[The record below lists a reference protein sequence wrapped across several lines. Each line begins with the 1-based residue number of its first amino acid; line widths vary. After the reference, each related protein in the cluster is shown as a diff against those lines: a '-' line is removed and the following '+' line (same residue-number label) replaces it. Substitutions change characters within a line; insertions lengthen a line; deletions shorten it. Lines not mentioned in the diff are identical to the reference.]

1 MTQKQENF
9 TALLEPMRD
18 YFGRGQTL
26 PVTARRAALL
36 RLKSALHHYEQALY
50 NAVKKDFGR
59 CAFDSWS
66 CEFLM
71 LQEELALALNSLAH
85 WAAPRPVSVG
95 VINAPAKAA
104 VRPEPL
110 GTVLIL
116 SPWNYPALLALAP
129 LIGAVA
135 AGNCAVLKPSS
146 NTPHTS
152 ALLSRIIKA
161 AFDPRHVAVL
171 TGDHSVSDALLNER
185 FDLIFFTGSPAVGQR
200 VMQAAAR
207 HLTPVIL
214 ELGGKSPCIV
224 DETAALPQAARR
236 IAWGKFLNAGQTC
249 VAPDYLLVQKSVAP
263 HFVLELKRSIK
274 KLYYPC
280 GKLTADWPRIITPRH
295 TERLAGL
302 LKGERIVFGGGFD
315 IDKRRFEPTLLFP
328 VSPQSPCMQQE
339 LFGPILPIVAYDS
352 LDDAIGLIR
361 KGEKPLA
368 LYHFST
374 DKRAIARVLSQTSAG
389 GGCVNDVAMHVSSPL
404 LPFGGV
410 GMSGMGRYHGK
421 ASFDAFSNLRSVLVK
436 PPLLELPLRYPPHFK
451 GKLFAAK
458 AMLSK
463 IAYLQKRSF

>member
-1 MTQKQENF
+1 MVQKSSTVPLDE
-9 TALLEPMRD
+9 MRN
-18 YFGRGQTL
+18 YFSRGLTL
-26 PVTARRAALL
+26 PVAARKAALL
-36 RLKSALHHYEQALY
+36 RLKSALQHNEQAFY

-71 LQEELALALNSLAH
+71 LQEELFLAIHALAR
-85 WAAPRPVSVG
+85 WAAARPVDAG
-95 VINAPAKAA
+95 IINAPARAS

-129 LIGAVA
+129 LIGAVG

-152 ALLSRIIKA
+152 ALLARIVRA
-161 AFDPRHVAVL
+161 AFDPRHVTVL
-171 TGDHSVSDALLNER
+171 TGGHDVSDALLNER
-185 FDLIFFTGSPAVGQR
+185 FDLIFFTGSPTVGRQ
-200 VMQAAAR
+200 VMQAAAM

-249 VAPDYLLVQKSVAP
+249 VALDYLLVQKSVAP
-263 HFVLELKRSIK
+263 RFVQELKRSIK
-274 KLYYPC
+274 KLYYP
-280 GKLTADWPRIITPRH
+280 GGRLTADWPRIITPRH

-302 LKGERIVFGGGFD
+302 LAGERVAFGGGFD
-315 IDKRRFEPTLLFP
+315 ISKRLFEPTLLFP
-328 VSPQSPCMQQE
+328 VSPKAPCMQQE
-339 LFGPILPIVAYDS
+339 LFGPVLPVVVYDT
-352 LDDAIGLIR
+352 LDEAIGLIR
-361 KGEKPLA
+361 QGEKPLA

-389 GGCVNDVAMHVSSPL
+389 GGCVNDVVMHVSSAL

-421 ASFDAFSNLRSVLVK
+421 ASFDAFSNLRSMLIK
-436 PPLLELPLRYPPHFK
+436 PPVFELPLRYPPHFK

-463 IAYLQKRSF
+463 ISYLQKQSF

>member
-1 MTQKQENF
+1 MAQMQENL
-9 TALLEPMRD
+9 TALLEPMRG

-26 PVTARRAALL
+26 PVAARGAALL
-36 RLKSALHHYEQALY
+36 RLKSALHHHEQALY
-50 NAVKKDFGR
+50 DAVIKDFGR

-71 LQEELALALNSLAH
+71 LQEELALAIHSLTR
-85 WAAPRPVSVG
+85 WAAPRPVNAG
-95 VINAPAKAA
+95 VINVPAQAA

-129 LIGAVA
+129 LIGAVG

-152 ALLSRIIKA
+152 VLLARIVEA
-161 AFDPRHVAVL
+161 AFDPRHVTVL
-171 TGDHSVSDALLNER
+171 TGDHNVSDALLNER
-185 FDLIFFTGSPAVGQR
+185 FDLIFFTGSPAVGRR

-224 DETAALPQAARR
+224 DETAALPQTAKR

-263 HFVLELKRSIK
+263 HLVLELKRSLK

-280 GKLTADWPRIITPRH
+280 GKLTPDWPLIITPQH

-315 IDKRRFEPTLLFP
+315 IDKRLFEPTLLFP
-328 VSPQSPCMQQE
+328 VSPQAPCMRQE
-339 LFGPILPIVAYDS
+339 LFGPILPIVVYDS
-352 LDDAIGLIR
+352 LDEAIGLIR
-361 KGEKPLA
+361 RGEKPLA

-389 GGCVNDVAMHVSSPL
+389 GGCVNDVVMHVSSPR

-421 ASFDAFSNLRSVLVK
+421 ASFEAFSNLRSVLIKSPV
-436 PPLLELPLRYPPHFK
+436 LELPLRYPPHFK
-451 GKLFAAK
+451 GKLLAAK
-458 AMLSK
+458 TMLSK

>member
-1 MTQKQENF
+1 MAQKQENF
-9 TALLEPMRD
+9 TALLEPMRG
-18 YFGRGQTL
+18 YFGRGLTL

-36 RLKSALHHYEQALY
+36 RLKSVLLHHEQALY
-50 NAVKKDFGR
+50 DAVKKDFGR

-71 LQEELALALNSLAH
+71 LQEELVLAINSLVH
-85 WAAPRPVSVG
+85 WAAARPVNTG
-95 VINAPAKAA
+95 VINAPARAA
-104 VRPEPL
+104 VHPEPL

-129 LIGAVA
+129 LIGAVG

-146 NTPHTS
+146 NTPRTS
-152 ALLSRIIKA
+152 ALLARIIKA
-161 AFDPRHVAVL
+161 AFDPHHVTVL
-171 TGDHSVSDALLNER
+171 TGDQSVSDALLNER
-185 FDLIFFTGSPAVGQR
+185 FDLIFFTGSPAVGRR

-207 HLTPVIL
+207 NLTPVIL
-214 ELGGKSPCIV
+214 ELGGKSPCII
-224 DETAALPQAARR
+224 DETAALPQAAKR
-236 IAWGKFLNAGQTC
+236 IAWGKFLNAGQIC
-249 VAPDYLLVQKSVAP
+249 VAPDYLLVQKNVAP
-263 HFVLELKRSIK
+263 HLVVELKRSIK
-274 KLYYPC
+274 KMYYPC
-280 GKLTADWPRIITPRH
+280 GRLTADWPRIITPQH

-315 IDKRRFEPTLLFP
+315 IAERSFEPTLLFP
-328 VSPQSPCMQQE
+328 VSPQAPCMQQE
-339 LFGPILPIVAYDS
+339 LFGPILPIVVYDS
-352 LDDAIGLIR
+352 LDEAIDLIR
-361 KGEKPLA
+361 RGEKPLA

-389 GGCVNDVAMHVSSPL
+389 GGCVNDVVMHVSSPQ

-410 GMSGMGRYHGK
+410 GMSGMGRYHGR

-436 PPLLELPLRYPPHFK
+436 SATFELPLRYPPHFK

-463 IAYLQKRSF
+463 IAYLQK

>member
-1 MTQKQENF
+1 MAQENF
-9 TALLEPMRD
+9 TALLGEMRA
-18 YFGRGQTL
+18 YFSRGLTL
-26 PVTARRAALL
+26 PVALRKTALL
-36 RLKSALHHYEQALY
+36 RLKTALNQHERALY
-50 NAVKKDFGR
+50 DAVKKDFGR
-59 CAFDSWS
+59 GAFDSWS

-71 LQEELALALNSLAH
+71 LQEELALAVAALER
-85 WAAPRPVSVG
+85 WAAARPVNAG
-95 VINAPAKAA
+95 VINAPARALIQ
-104 VRPEPL
+104 PEPL

-116 SPWNYPALLALAP
+116 SPWNYPVLLALSP
-129 LIGAVA
+129 LIGAVG

-152 ALLSRIIKA
+152 AVIARIVKA
-161 AFDPRHVAVL
+161 AFDPRHVTVM
-171 TGDHSVSDALLNER
+171 TGGHDVSDALLNER
-185 FDLIFFTGSPAVGQR
+185 FDLIFFTGSPAVGRR

-224 DETAALPQAARR
+224 DQTAALGQAARR

-263 HFVLELKRSIK
+263 RFVSELKRSVK
-274 KLYYPC
+274 KMYYPS
-280 GKLTADWPRIITPRH
+280 GKLSADWPRIITPRH

-302 LKGERIVFGGGFD
+302 LKGERVVFGGVFD
-315 IDKRRFEPTLLFP
+315 AAKRLLEPTLLFP
-328 VSPQSPCMQQE
+328 VSPQAPCMRQE
-339 LFGPILPIVAYDS
+339 LFGPILPIVVYDT
-352 LDDAIGLIR
+352 LDEAIGLIR
-361 KGEKPLA
+361 NGEKPLA

-374 DKRAIARVLSQTSAG
+374 DKRAITRVLSQTSAG
-389 GGCVNDVAMHVSSPL
+389 GGCVNDVVMHVSSPL

-421 ASFDAFSNLRSVLVK
+421 ASFDAFSNLRSVLIKSPVC
-436 PPLLELPLRYPPHFK
+436 ELPLRYPPHFK

-458 AMLSK
+458 ALLSK

>member
-1 MTQKQENF
+1 MAQGNYSG
-9 TALLEPMRD
+9 LLAEMQN
-18 YFGRGQTL
+18 YFGRGLTK
-26 PVTARRAALL
+26 PVSARKAALL
-36 RLKSALHHYEQALY
+36 RLKSALQNSEQAFY
-50 NAVKKDFGR
+50 DAVKKDFGR

-71 LQEELALALNSLAH
+71 IQEELALAVRSLEH
-85 WAAPRPVSVG
+85 WAAMRPVDAG
-95 VINAPAKAA
+95 VINAPARAMIH
-104 VRPEPL
+104 PEPL
-110 GTVLIL
+110 GKVLVL

-129 LIGAVA
+129 LIGAVG

-152 ALLSRIIKA
+152 ALLGRIVKA
-161 AFDPRHVAVL
+161 AFDPRHVTVL
-171 TGDHSVSDALLNER
+171 TGGHTVSDALLNER
-185 FDLIFFTGSPAVGQR
+185 FDLIFFTGSPAVGRR

-224 DETAALPQAARR
+224 DETAALPQAAKR

-263 HFVLELKRSIK
+263 HLVLELKRSIK
-274 KLYYPC
+274 RLYYPD
-280 GKLTADWPRIITPRH
+280 GKLTADWPNIITPQH
-295 TERLAGL
+295 TARLATL
-302 LKGERIVFGGGFD
+302 LKHERIAFGGGFN
-315 IDKRRFEPTLLFP
+315 IKMRLFEPTLLFP
-328 VSPQSPCMQQE
+328 VSAKAPCMQQE
-339 LFGPILPIVAYDS
+339 LFGPVLPIVVYDS
-352 LDDAIGLIR
+352 LDEAISLIR

-374 DKRAIARVLSQTSAG
+374 DKKAIARVLSQTSAG
-389 GGCVNDVAMHVSSPL
+389 GGCVNDVVMHVSSPR

-421 ASFDAFSNLRSVLVK
+421 ASFDAFSNPRSVLIK
-436 PPLLELPLRYPPHFK
+436 SPHLELPLRYPPHFK

-458 AMLSK
+458 ALLSK
-463 IAYLQKRSF
+463 ISALQK